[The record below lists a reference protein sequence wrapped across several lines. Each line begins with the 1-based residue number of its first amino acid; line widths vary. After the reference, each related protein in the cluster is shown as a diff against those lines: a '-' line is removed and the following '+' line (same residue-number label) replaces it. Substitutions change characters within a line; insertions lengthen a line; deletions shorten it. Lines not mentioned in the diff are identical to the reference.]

1 MSKEYWY
8 QFECTNCHKKF
19 KVLQQDADDVIECP
33 FCKIRPWGF
42 NVSGT
47 KKKGLTV
54 DEFIDQAEKFLE
66 EDVTRDMK
74 TLGFDY
80 EYINIF
86 NDSVEAAADGTI
98 KGKFEAFNPNN
109 EPISD
114 YIVSY
119 NIVDGSWNIH
129 TMQPYDYD

>member
-19 KVLQQDADDVIECP
+19 RVLQKNADNVIECP

-66 EDVTRDMK
+66 EDVLRDMK

-80 EYINIF
+80 EYINLW
-86 NDSVEAAADGTI
+86 NDEVEAAADGTI
-98 KGKFEAFNPNN
+98 KGKFEASSPDNK
-109 EPISD
+109 PIGD
-114 YIVSY
+114 YNVSY
-119 NIVDGSWNIH
+119 NIVDSSSKIH
-129 TMQPYDYD
+129 TITVE

>member
-19 KVLQQDADDVIECP
+19 RVLQKNADNVIQCP
-33 FCKIRPWGF
+33 FCKTRPWGF

-47 KKKGLTV
+47 NKKGLTV
-54 DEFIDQAEKFLE
+54 DEFTDQAEKFLE
-66 EDVTRDMK
+66 EDVLRDMRR
-74 TLGFDY
+74 LGFDW
-80 EYINIF
+80 EHILILD
-86 NDSVEAAADGTI
+86 DSVEAAKDGTI
-98 KGKFEAFNPNN
+98 KGKFEAFSPDNKG
-109 EPISD
+109 IGD

-129 TMQPYDYD
+129 TE